1 METTQGI
8 SLYKL
13 SSSQTSKNA
22 MAFFL
27 FYAFFLQQNQNKRVE
42 QVLPGSGG
50 GWGTREKVAY
60 IMYMQVSN
68 YKNDK
73 IKISKTAPLL
83 NLCRLFSYLF
93 FK

>member
-1 METTQGI
+1 
-8 SLYKL
+8 
-13 SSSQTSKNA
+13 
-22 MAFFL
+22 
-27 FYAFFLQQNQNKRVE
+27 VE

-83 NLCRLFSYLF
+83 NLCRLFFYLF